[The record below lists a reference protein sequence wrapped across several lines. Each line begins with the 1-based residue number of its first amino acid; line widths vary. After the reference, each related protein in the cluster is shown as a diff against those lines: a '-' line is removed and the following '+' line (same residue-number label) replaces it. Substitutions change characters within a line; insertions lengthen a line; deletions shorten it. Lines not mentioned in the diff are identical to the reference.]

1 MNEKQVEVNI
11 TKYYA
16 LTGWDSP
23 KGCGGPEA
31 HRGAWGLNQ

>member
-11 TKYYA
+11 TDRVGFSLRLKA
-16 LTGWDSP
+16 
-23 KGCGGPEA
+23 CGGPEV